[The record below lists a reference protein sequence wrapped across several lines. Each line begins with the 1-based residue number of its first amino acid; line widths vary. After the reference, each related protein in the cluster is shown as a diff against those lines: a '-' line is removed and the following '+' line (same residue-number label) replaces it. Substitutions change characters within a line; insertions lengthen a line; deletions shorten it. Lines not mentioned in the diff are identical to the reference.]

1 MWKDYSK
8 SYIKNNRAAS
18 SSIMAAALIATLFL
32 SLLCCLFFNFWV
44 YEVEQIKLEEGDWQ
58 ARITGNL
65 NENDLSVIGQFANVE
80 NAVINEALSDEET
93 VIDLYFQNIRT
104 IYEDMPQ
111 IITKLGLEESAAE
124 YHSLL
129 LSRYFINDPQDET
142 PPLLLPFYAAIF
154 VAVFISLILIIRNSF
169 EISMNARIHQF
180 GIFASIG
187 ATPKQI
193 RTCLLQEAAVLCFI
207 PILLGSV
214 FGIGISYTVI
224 ELVNL
229 FAADVAGRHPAV
241 FQYHPVVFLVTFL
254 SASLTV
260 LFSAWIPARKL
271 NKMTPLEAIH
281 NLGDFQLKRRKHSR
295 VLSWM
300 FGIEGEL
307 AGNALKARKR
317 QLRISTISLL
327 LSFLGF
333 TIMLCFFTLSQI
345 STRYTY
351 FERYQDAWDVMVTV
365 KNTELAAFDQTNEV
379 KKLLGVQNSI
389 LYQKAEETSQMTA
402 DWQSEELMVLGGIE
416 TIAGEDIV
424 KEGEY
429 YRIKSPIII
438 MDDESFLE
446 YASQIGAVPSLE
458 GTIVLNRIWD
468 NVNSNFRNKQ
478 YIPFVK
484 ENRETISLYTTEQ
497 TVVDIPILS
506 YTQKPP
512 VLREEYDNNTLV
524 LFMPLSMWEKLSE
537 QMNEGEPNLSIR
549 VLAQDRSNLTELNRI
564 ETALSQVLEQNY
576 SIESENRIQ
585 EKRSND
591 EMIQGSQIIL
601 GSFCGLLAVIGIA
614 NVFSNTLGFLR
625 QRKREFAQYLSIG
638 FTPANMKKMFFI
650 EAFVIAGRPIFITLP
665 LTVVIVML
673 MISASYLDPMVFW
686 REAPIFPI
694 FLFALVIIGF
704 VSLAYYI
711 GGKQIL
717 ECDLNEVLKNDAVI

>member
-1 MWKDYSK
+1 
-8 SYIKNNRAAS
+8 
-18 SSIMAAALIATLFL
+18 
-32 SLLCCLFFNFWV
+32 
-44 YEVEQIKLEEGDWQ
+44 
-58 ARITGNL
+58 
-65 NENDLSVIGQFANVE
+65 
-80 NAVINEALSDEET
+80 
-93 VIDLYFQNIRT
+93 
-104 IYEDMPQ
+104 
-111 IITKLGLEESAAE
+111 
-124 YHSLL
+124 
-129 LSRYFINDPQDET
+129 
-142 PPLLLPFYAAIF
+142 
-154 VAVFISLILIIRNSF
+154 
-169 EISMNARIHQF
+169 
-180 GIFASIG
+180 
-187 ATPKQI
+187 
-193 RTCLLQEAAVLCFI
+193 
-207 PILLGSV
+207 
-214 FGIGISYTVI
+214 
-224 ELVNL
+224 
-229 FAADVAGRHPAV
+229 
-241 FQYHPVVFLVTFL
+241 
-254 SASLTV
+254 
-260 LFSAWIPARKL
+260 
-271 NKMTPLEAIH
+271 
-281 NLGDFQLKRRKHSR
+281 
-295 VLSWM
+295 M

-351 FERYQDAWDVMVTV
+351 FERYQDVWDVMVTV

-468 NVNSNFRNKQ
+468 NVNSNFRNRQ

-484 ENRETISLYTTEQ
+484 EDRETISFYTTEQ
-497 TVVDIPILS
+497 TLIDVPILT
-506 YTQKPP
+506 YTQETP
-512 VLREEYDNNTLV
+512 VLREEYDNYTLV
-524 LFMPLSMWEKLSE
+524 QFMPLSMWENLSK
-537 QMNEGEPNLSIR
+537 QMNGEETNMYIR

-576 SIESENRIQ
+576 NIESENRIQ

>member
-18 SSIMAAALIATLFL
+18 SSIMAAALIATLLL

-271 NKMTPLEAIH
+271 SKITPLEAIH
-281 NLGDFQLKRRKHSR
+281 NLGDFQFKRRKHSR

-351 FERYQDAWDVMVTV
+351 FERYQDVWDVMVTV

-416 TIAGEDIV
+416 TIAGDNIV

-484 ENRETISLYTTEQ
+484 EDRETISFYTTEQ
-497 TVVDIPILS
+497 TLIDVPILT
-506 YTQKPP
+506 YTQETP
-512 VLREEYDNNTLV
+512 VLREEYDNYTLV
-524 LFMPLSMWEKLSE
+524 QFMPLSMWENLSK
-537 QMNEGEPNLSIR
+537 QMNGEETNMYIR
-549 VLAQDRSNLTELNRI
+549 ILAQDRSNLTELSRI
-564 ETALSQVLEQNY
+564 ETEVSQVLEQNY
-576 SIESENRIQ
+576 NIESENRIQ

>member
-1 MWKDYSK
+1 
-8 SYIKNNRAAS
+8 
-18 SSIMAAALIATLFL
+18 
-32 SLLCCLFFNFWV
+32 
-44 YEVEQIKLEEGDWQ
+44 
-58 ARITGNL
+58 
-65 NENDLSVIGQFANVE
+65 
-80 NAVINEALSDEET
+80 
-93 VIDLYFQNIRT
+93 
-104 IYEDMPQ
+104 
-111 IITKLGLEESAAE
+111 
-124 YHSLL
+124 
-129 LSRYFINDPQDET
+129 
-142 PPLLLPFYAAIF
+142 
-154 VAVFISLILIIRNSF
+154 
-169 EISMNARIHQF
+169 MNARIHQF

-271 NKMTPLEAIH
+271 SKITPLEAIH
-281 NLGDFQLKRRKHSR
+281 NLGDFQFKRRKHSR

-351 FERYQDAWDVMVTV
+351 FERYQDVWDVMVTV

-402 DWQSEELMVLGGIE
+402 DWQSEELMVLGRIE
-416 TIAGEDIV
+416 TIAGDDIV

-484 ENRETISLYTTEQ
+484 EDRETISFYTTEQ
-497 TVVDIPILS
+497 TLIDVPILT
-506 YTQKPP
+506 YTQETP
-512 VLREEYDNNTLV
+512 VLREEYDNYTLV
-524 LFMPLSMWEKLSE
+524 QFMPLSMWENLSK
-537 QMNEGEPNLSIR
+537 QMNGEETNMYIR
-549 VLAQDRSNLTELNRI
+549 ILAQDRSNLTELSRI
-564 ETALSQVLEQNY
+564 ETEVSQVLEQNY
-576 SIESENRIQ
+576 NIESENRIQ

-694 FLFALVIIGF
+694 FIFALVIIGF

-711 GGKQIL
+711 GGKQVL

>member
-1 MWKDYSK
+1 
-8 SYIKNNRAAS
+8 
-18 SSIMAAALIATLFL
+18 MAAALIATLFL

-65 NENDLSVIGQFANVE
+65 NENDLSVICQFANVE

-271 NKMTPLEAIH
+271 SKITPLEAIH
-281 NLGDFQLKRRKHSR
+281 NLGNFQLKRRKHSR

-351 FERYQDAWDVMVTV
+351 FERYQDVWDVMVTV

-402 DWQSEELMVLGGIE
+402 DWQSEELMILGGIE
-416 TIAGEDIV
+416 TIAGDDIV

-484 ENRETISLYTTEQ
+484 EDRETISFYTTEQ
-497 TVVDIPILS
+497 TLIDVPILT
-506 YTQKPP
+506 YTQEMP
-512 VLREEYDNNTLV
+512 VLREEYDNYTLV
-524 LFMPLSMWEKLSE
+524 QFMPLSMWENLSK
-537 QMNEGEPNLSIR
+537 QMNGEETNMYIR
-549 VLAQDRSNLTELNRI
+549 ILAQDRSNLTELSRI
-564 ETALSQVLEQNY
+564 ETEVSQVLEQNY
-576 SIESENRIQ
+576 NIESENRIQ

-614 NVFSNTLGFLR
+614 NVFSNTLGFLQ

>member
-1 MWKDYSK
+1 
-8 SYIKNNRAAS
+8 
-18 SSIMAAALIATLFL
+18 MAAALIATLFL

-65 NENDLSVIGQFANVE
+65 NENDLSIIYQFANVE

-104 IYEDMPQ
+104 IYEDMPR

-271 NKMTPLEAIH
+271 SKITPLEAIH
-281 NLGDFQLKRRKHSR
+281 NLGNFQLKRRKHSR

-416 TIAGEDIV
+416 TIAGDDIV

-484 ENRETISLYTTEQ
+484 EDRETISFYTTEQ
-497 TVVDIPILS
+497 TLIDVPILT
-506 YTQKPP
+506 YTQETP
-512 VLREEYDNNTLV
+512 VLREEYDNYTLV
-524 LFMPLSMWEKLSE
+524 QFMPLSMWENLSK
-537 QMNEGEPNLSIR
+537 QMNGEETNMYIR
-549 VLAQDRSNLTELNRI
+549 ILAQDRSNLTELSRI
-564 ETALSQVLEQNY
+564 ETEVSQVLEQNY
-576 SIESENRIQ
+576 NIESENRIQ

>member
-1 MWKDYSK
+1 
-8 SYIKNNRAAS
+8 
-18 SSIMAAALIATLFL
+18 MAAALIATLFL

-65 NENDLSVIGQFANVE
+65 NENDLSVICQFANVE

-271 NKMTPLEAIH
+271 SKITPLEAIH
-281 NLGDFQLKRRKHSR
+281 NLGNFQLKRRKHSR

-351 FERYQDAWDVMVTV
+351 FERYQDVWDVMVTV

-416 TIAGEDIV
+416 TIAGDDIV

-484 ENRETISLYTTEQ
+484 EDRETISFYTTEQ
-497 TVVDIPILS
+497 TLIDVPILT
-506 YTQKPP
+506 YTQEMP
-512 VLREEYDNNTLV
+512 VLREEYDNYTLV
-524 LFMPLSMWEKLSE
+524 QFMPLSMWENLSK
-537 QMNEGEPNLSIR
+537 QMNGEETNMYIR
-549 VLAQDRSNLTELNRI
+549 ILAQDRSNLTELSRI
-564 ETALSQVLEQNY
+564 ETEVSQVLEQNY
-576 SIESENRIQ
+576 NIESENRIQ

>member
-18 SSIMAAALIATLFL
+18 ISIMASALIATLFL
-32 SLLCCLFFNFWV
+32 SLLCSLFFNFWV

-58 ARITGNL
+58 GRITGNL
-65 NENDLSVIGQFANVE
+65 NENDLSVICQFANVE
-80 NAVINEALSDEET
+80 KAVINEDLSDEET
-93 VIDLYFQNIRT
+93 VIDVYFQNVRT
-104 IYEDMPQ
+104 IYQDMPQ
-111 IITKLGLEESAAE
+111 IITKLGLEESAAD

-129 LSRYFINDPQDET
+129 LSRYFISDPQDET
-142 PPLLLPFYAAIF
+142 PPLLLPFYAA
-154 VAVFISLILIIRNSF
+154 VFIVVSISLILIIRNSF

-180 GIFASIG
+180 GIFSSIG

-193 RTCLLQEAAVLCFI
+193 CICLLQEAAILCFI
-207 PILLGSV
+207 PILFGSV
-214 FGIGISYTVI
+214 LGIGMSYAVI
-224 ELVNL
+224 EAVNF

-271 NKMTPLEAIH
+271 SKITPLEAIH
-281 NLGDFQLKRRKHSR
+281 NLGDFQLKRRRHSR

-307 AGNALKARKR
+307 AGNALKARKK

-379 KKLLGVQNSI
+379 KKLSGVQNSI

-402 DWQSEELMVLGGIE
+402 DWQSEELMALGGIE
-416 TIAGEDIV
+416 TIAEGDIV
-424 KEGEY
+424 KDGAY
-429 YRIKSPIII
+429 YSVHSPIII

-468 NVNSNFRNKQ
+468 NINSNFRNKQ

-497 TVVDIPILS
+497 TVIDVPILS

-524 LFMPLSMWEKLSE
+524 LFMPLSMWENLSK
-537 QMNEGEPNLSIR
+537 QMNGEETNMYIR

-576 SIESENRIQ
+576 NIESENRIQ

-601 GSFCGLLAVIGIA
+601 GAFCGLLAVIGIA

-638 FTPANMKKMFFI
+638 FTPANMRKMFFI
-650 EAFVIAGRPIFITLP
+650 EAFVIAGRPILITLP
-665 LTVVIVML
+665 LTAAVVML

-686 REAPIFPI
+686 REAPVLPI
-694 FLFALVIIGF
+694 FIFALVIVGF

-717 ECDLNEVLKNDAVI
+717 ECDLNEVLKNDTVI